1 MKLNRSG
8 SWIVRSVLISV
19 FALTG
24 VLFLAWRSSPT
35 HAQAPHVPVHMTT
48 DWSNRHVVFSAPTTS
63 EQKNKI
69 QADQR
74 YIQQQLS
81 RQNAAPVQVKP

>member
-1 MKLNRSG
+1 MKLNG
-8 SWIVRSVLISV
+8 NDSWMVRSVLISV
-19 FALTG
+19 FALAG
-24 VLFLAWRSSPT
+24 VCFLAWRSSTT

-48 DWSNRHVVFSAPTTS
+48 DWSNRHVVFSAPASS
-63 EQKNKI
+63 EQSRKI

-74 YIQQQLS
+74 FIQQQLS